1 MSEIRRANLSK
12 LIVAL
17 VAIITALIWPITKYD
32 SPATKS
38 ARESPASATRPP
50 IIGVGMD
57 VATASLRLH
66 ADNLPL
72 APVLVL
78 AS

>member
-1 MSEIRRANLSK
+1 VSEIRRANLSK

-57 VATASLRLH
+57 VAD
-66 ADNLPL
+66 DNLYFNTDDLPL

>member
-1 MSEIRRANLSK
+1 MSEIRRANLSE

-17 VAIITALIWPITKYD
+17 IAIITAWIWPITKYE
-32 SPATKS
+32 SPATES

-50 IIGVGMD
+50 IIGVGMG

-66 ADNLPL
+66 VDDLPL